1 MKQQAVIALGANL
14 GDRSRTIAEAIE
26 RISKTKGINI
36 VSASRVYE
44 SVALTEAG
52 LDPDQPSYLNAVV
65 LVKTS
70 LKPKALLSVL
80 HDIEND
86 FGRIRLQRW
95 APRTL
100 DLDIITYGHELIETK
115 SLIVPHPRAHER
127 SFVLVPWLEVDP
139 DAVLPGRGRID
150 ALLADLEND
159 LAVVK

>member
-14 GDRSRTIAEAIE
+14 GDRSKTIAEAIE
-26 RISKTKGINI
+26 KISKTKGIKL

-100 DLDIITYGHELIETK
+100 DLDIITFGHELIETK